1 MYIYSQRFN
10 GLGAIPT
17 VPEKWSNS
25 FGYDPLYK
33 QIRDALINYETLAAA
48 NPDAA
53 KAVKA
58 TFDKIV
64 SDFQKELAVR
74 PNRDWWEGYDR
85 NQDEKRL
92 NFMLQRIDRLRQ
104 DLESRA
110 QAGPPK
116 PPVADDTQA
125 DESGLSEILEKNDP
139 FYPKGLQSQKDLQ
152 RPTGIPWW
160 GYVLGVSVIGGL
172 VWWRYS
178 VIKRR

>member
-25 FGYDPLYK
+25 LDYDPLYK

-58 TFDKIV
+58 KFDQIIV
-64 SDFQKELAVR
+64 EFQRELAVR
-74 PNRDWWEGYDR
+74 PNRDAWEFIDKLEDKR
-85 NQDEKRL
+85 RL
-92 NFMLQRIDRLRQ
+92 NFMIQRIDRLRQ
-104 DLESRA
+104 ELESKA
-110 QAGPPK
+110 QAGPQK
-116 PPVADDTQA
+116 PPVTDDTQA

-139 FYPKGLQSQKDLQ
+139 FYPKGAQGQKELE

-160 GYVLGVSVIGGL
+160 GYALGITVVGGL